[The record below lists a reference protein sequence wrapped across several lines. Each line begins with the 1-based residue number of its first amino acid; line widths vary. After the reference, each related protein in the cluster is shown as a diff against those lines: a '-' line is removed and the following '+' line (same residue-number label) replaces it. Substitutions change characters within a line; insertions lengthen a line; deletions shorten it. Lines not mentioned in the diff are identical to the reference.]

1 MQIIR
6 EIRFLNCINLVD
18 SEIEL
23 RRELFGILQ
32 EINLDLVNRAVHRKH
47 KNHSVTFLDIGIRR
61 VRIFLMHG
69 TDTRRIDKRQTLL
82 QERGRTVQFHLRNA

>member
-23 RRELFGILQ
+23 RGELFGILQ
-32 EINLDLVNRAVHRKH
+32 EINLDLVNW
-47 KNHSVTFLDIGIRR
+47 LIC
-61 VRIFLMHG
+61 
-69 TDTRRIDKRQTLL
+69 
-82 QERGRTVQFHLRNA
+82 